1 MRYNKKRASRL
12 KRLKVSEVIGV
23 GCEEV
28 RAKANAQRGANR
40 ASHLEGL
47 LHGSEV
53 VGHANVVHPALL
65 VVGRIG
71 PAGDGLGREDL
82 RHVK

>member
-23 GCEEV
+23 GGEV
-28 RAKANAQRGANR
+28 RAKANARRGANR

-47 LHGSEV
+47 LHGAEV